1 MTVDIKIQSLSLC
14 HSGVISSAQA
24 AIQSLIVS
32 GEWGLL
38 LESCV
43 DNDVAA
49 AIPAEQFDTIAAMVS
64 EEEEVPGEGIGAEI
78 FADELSETV
87 ETFAHIDRLGANV
100 DASEF
105 GKH

>member
-1 MTVDIKIQSLSLC
+1 MFSVNHRGRCWFKHFEPGIFV
-14 HSGVISSAQA
+14 GRG
-24 AIQSLIVS
+24 
-32 GEWGLL
+32 GEAEGAL

-64 EEEEVPGEGIGAEI
+64 EEESGEGIGAEI